1 MKKNFFYKIYKLFK
15 KLFFYKKTN
24 NYLFSLQIDL
34 KNIKYFLKLE
44 DALSRENFI
53 WSGDWD
59 KRKKNI
65 STYRKY
71 NINYNSIF
79 QIYKDKIFYKKTE
92 EYKQKS
98 KLIKKG
104 VTTARGKTIKELNK
118 YFLSLN
124 NLKESMKNFG
134 YLSQIQLKSKNKNDE
149 IGVVIGRHGEIIKLE
164 DKFGGTHRFGLCKVL
179 KIKKIHVN
187 IKAIHEE
194 FIKKNNLEKMIYKK
208 NKKKLKYFVQE
219 IINS

>member
-1 MKKNFFYKIYKLFK
+1 MKNFFNKTNKLLK
-15 KLFFYKKTN
+15 KLFYYKKKN
-24 NYLFSLQIDL
+24 NHFFSIKIDT
-34 KNIKYFLKLE
+34 KKIKYFLELQY
-44 DALSRENFI
+44 ALHRKNFI
-53 WSGDWD
+53 WVGDWD
-59 KRKKNI
+59 KKKRDI
-65 STYRKY
+65 SKYRKF

-208 NKKKLKYFVQE
+208 DKKKLKYFVQE

>member
-1 MKKNFFYKIYKLFK
+1 MKNFLNKINNLLK
-15 KLFFYKKTN
+15 KLFYYRKKN
-24 NYLFSLQIDL
+24 NHFFSIKIDT
-34 KNIKYFLKLE
+34 KKIKYFLELKY
-44 DALSRENFI
+44 ALQRENFI
-53 WSGDWD
+53 WIGDWD
-59 KRKKNI
+59 KKKRDI
-65 STYRKY
+65 SKYRKF

-79 QIYKDKIFYKKTE
+79 QIYKNKIFYKKTD

-104 VTTARGKTIKELNK
+104 IPTARGKTINELNK

-149 IGVVIGRHGEIIKLE
+149 IGVVIGRHGELIKLE

-179 KIKKIHVN
+179 RIKKIHVN
-187 IKAIHEE
+187 IKAMHEK

-208 NKKKLKYFVQE
+208 DKKKLKYFVQE
-219 IINS
+219 IINL